1 MRWRAIWRG
10 TTARRMGSRL
20 TRPSGRRAPARCSCR
35 RASSFRTIA
44 GTPRQRRS
52 RATGSLRTM
61 RRASRWPQRN
71 EDCPM
76 ARTSNGLRLLAIA
89 LGVSMLAPV
98 ARADFPER
106 PVKIVVPFDAGGT
119 VDAVARAL
127 ASRLNTAW
135 NVPVIVENR
144 PGAGNT
150 IGANAVAKAE
160 PDGYTL
166 LFANTSVSVNPSLF
180 KSLPYDTLRDL
191 APVVYL
197 SPSPNVLLAQKALGI
212 KSLAELITLAKQRSA
227 NPLSFAS
234 VGKGSAHHFCMELLK
249 SEAGINLLHVPYRGV
264 APAVLAVTRY
274 VGIMATGGTPPDVV
288 HRLNAAFNEVVREGD
303 FAKHFAAF
311 GYEMVGGSS
320 EEFAAFLKDDIER
333 YRQLTRAAG

>member
-1 MRWRAIWRG
+1 MLGGA
-10 TTARRMGSRL
+10 
-20 TRPSGRRAPARCSCR
+20 
-35 RASSFRTIA
+35 
-44 GTPRQRRS
+44 
-52 RATGSLRTM
+52 
-61 RRASRWPQRN
+61 
-71 EDCPM
+71 
-76 ARTSNGLRLLAIA
+76 LLASLI
-89 LGVSMLAPV
+89 VSPAH
-98 ARADFPER
+98 AEFPER
-106 PVKIVVPFDAGGT
+106 AVKLVVPFDAGGT

-127 ASRLNTAW
+127 ASRLNAAW
-135 NVPVIVENR
+135 SVPVIVENR

-197 SPSPNVLLAQKALGI
+197 SPSPNILLAQKTLGI
-212 KSLAELITLAKQRSA
+212 DTLKGLIGLAKVRAA

-264 APAVLAVTRY
+264 APAALAVTRGEVDLYCSDIPGAINLLKGDKVVALGITSRKRSPTLPDIAPLAEQGLPNYAATGY
-274 VGIMATGGTPPDVV
+274 VGIMVTGGTPPEVV
-288 HRLNAAFNEVVREGD
+288 RKLNAAINAIVRDPE
-303 FAKHFAAF
+303 FATHFASF
-311 GYEMVGGSS
+311 GYEMVGGSV
-320 EEFAAFLKDDIER
+320 EEFTTFLAEDIER
-333 YRQLTRAAG
+333 YRQLTRAAGISPE

>member
-1 MRWRAIWRG
+1 MARA
-10 TTARRMGSRL
+10 
-20 TRPSGRRAPARCSCR
+20 
-35 RASSFRTIA
+35 
-44 GTPRQRRS
+44 RS
-52 RATGSLRTM
+52 RQWLACALVL
-61 RRASRWPQRN
+61 A
-71 EDCPM
+71 
-76 ARTSNGLRLLAIA
+76 AIA
-89 LGVSMLAPV
+89 IASPAH
-98 ARADFPER
+98 AEFPER

-197 SPSPNVLLAQKALGI
+197 SPSPNILLAQKTLGVGAL
-212 KSLAELITLAKQRSA
+212 KELIALAKTRA
-227 NPLSFAS
+227 ATPLSFAS

-264 APAVLAVTRY
+264 APAALAVTRGEVDLYCSDIPGAINLLKGDKVVALGITSRKRSPTLPDIPPLAERGLPNYAATGY
-274 VGIMATGGTPPDVV
+274 VGIMVTGGTPPEVV
-288 HRLNAAFNEVVREGD
+288 RKLNAAINAIVRDPE
-303 FAKHFAAF
+303 FATHFATF
-311 GYEMVGGSS
+311 GYEMVGGSV
-320 EEFAAFLKDDIER
+320 EEFAKFLVEDIER
-333 YRQLTRAAG
+333 YRQLTRAAGIAPE